1 MTNQETETIL
11 RNLLIRDGYRLSE
24 RLANGYTGVDILAEK
39 EDEILF
45 IEVIGCKKSNP
56 ARSKDFFEA
65 FFRAISRLNN
75 QANLCVIALPSQF
88 RYGMPIRF
96 SNYQKGWI
104 RIGNAFPELKI
115 WFIGDDTIEKFN
127 WNDIQNFKN

>member
-11 RNLLIRDGYRLSE
+11 RNLLIQDGYKLSQRLE
-24 RLANGYTGVDILAEK
+24 NGYTGVDILAQKDDEK
-39 EDEILF
+39 LF

-75 QANLCVIALPSQF
+75 QANLCVIALPNQF
-88 RYGMPIRF
+88 KNGMPIRF
-96 SNYQKGWI
+96 MNYEKGWI
-104 RIGNAFPELKI
+104 RIGNSFPELKI
-115 WFIGDDTIEKFN
+115 WFISTDTIDKFD